1 MIFYGR
7 ETGMDEKM
15 QKESMQARM
24 SRLLLGKGYSE
35 VNLHSENEA
44 LFYLANG
51 TAVSLVWLIGDA
63 ALSAMSRETYLN
75 HYEKIRSDFSKH
87 HFDPIHSITLF
98 FTSDTNK
105 AKEIGEDTPF
115 WITDES
121 YGRLIVYENQPE
133 DFDGLRRVLEQN
145 LHFGGDVRNE
155 YGRQAESVPAG
166 VNRAPARI
174 PKASAP
180 ALIDKGTPVITLIL
194 VAVNLIVF
202 LWQGHNDSLVPK
214 GAVSWTDIFHGHQY
228 YRLVTG
234 MFLHGS
240 TEHIV
245 NNMLA
250 LFLIG
255 MELEKQIG
263 HRRFLFTYFLTGIA
277 ASCASCVYHM
287 IGNEAAYSI
296 GASGAVYGITGTLLV
311 LMLINRD
318 REDNSMFIRLGVF
331 ALYMFYTIVRSDGTI
346 DHAAHVGGFV
356 AGSIIGA
363 LICVL
368 IKRKAQKRLLKYRNG
383 KN

>member
-98 FTSDTNK
+98 FTSDTDK

-133 DFDGLRRVLEQN
+133 DYDGLRRVLEQN
-145 LHFGGDVRNE
+145 LHFGLFEDIV
-155 YGRQAESVPAG
+155 A
-166 VNRAPARI
+166 
-174 PKASAP
+174 ASKTNLNP
-180 ALIDKGTPVITLIL
+180 T
-194 VAVNLIVF
+194 VAVEEMLEQKRKTPKFYLACGRKDDLMKSSEDFRDF
-202 LWQGHNDSLVPK
+202 LK
-214 GAVSWTDIFHGHQY
+214 GKGLD
-228 YRLVTG
+228 VTW
-234 MFLHGS
+234 
-240 TEHIV
+240 
-245 NNMLA
+245 
-250 LFLIG
+250 
-255 MELEKQIG
+255 
-263 HRRFLFTYFLTGIA
+263 
-277 ASCASCVYHM
+277 
-287 IGNEAAYSI
+287 
-296 GASGAVYGITGTLLV
+296 
-311 LMLINRD
+311 D
-318 REDNSMFIRLGVF
+318 EDPN
-331 ALYMFYTIVRSDGTI
+331 
-346 DHAAHVGGFV
+346 AAHEWDFWDAQIKKVLDWLPLGGEN
-356 AGSIIGA
+356 AGLSSGN
-363 LICVL
+363 V
-368 IKRKAQKRLLKYRNG
+368 KVEE
-383 KN
+383 